1 VWPSADPKIKVSTWG
16 KPLNSKKKRV
26 QRSVCSVTQSEYSS
40 FKIWVNSPPR
50 ESLSPQADVPALTQV
65 HTFADQF
72 HTGLIKVLDAT
83 ISRNLEEVYGWQMG
97 RSKKCS
103 IVQY

>member
-1 VWPSADPKIKVSTWG
+1 
-16 KPLNSKKKRV
+16 V
-26 QRSVCSVTQSEYSS
+26 QHSVRSVTQSEYSS
-40 FKIWVNSPPR
+40 FKIRVNSPLE

-65 HTFADQF
+65 HTFVDQF

-83 ISRNLEEVYGWQMG
+83 ISPNLEEVYGWQMG
-97 RSKKCS
+97 LSKKCS